1 MRILVVE
8 DDADISTLI
17 SFHLKSHGF
26 TPDCAYNGLDAI
38 KMVDS
43 GDYALV
49 LLDILLPGLSGI
61 EVLRHIRTESTEK
74 NIPVIV
80 TSAMT
85 DEMDIIKA
93 LELGADDYITKP
105 FSPRILIA
113 RVKSAIRRSEGMA
126 QDDRVSTEGGLI
138 LEKSTRKA
146 FSDGKEINLTATEF
160 DTLSSLIRATGRV
173 ISRSEII
180 ETIKGEDYPVTER
193 SIDVQIA
200 SIRKKLGEKGQYI
213 KTVWGIGY
221 RYAEE

>member
-1 MRILVVE
+1 ME

-74 NIPVIV
+74 SNIY
-80 TSAMT
+80 
-85 DEMDIIKA
+85 
-93 LELGADDYITKP
+93 GADDYITKP

-113 RVKSAIRRSEGMA
+113 RVRSAIRRSEGMT

-193 SIDVQIA
+193 SVDVQIA
-200 SIRKKLGEKGQYI
+200 SIRKKLGDKGQYI